1 MKPYCRVRFS
11 REYLPKKVDKPNLG
25 SLISF
30 ELDSSLKKIRLL
42 GIQLSLSTS
51 CLNHCRVLLLGLA
64 LAVSAQALAA
74 YPDRPI
80 KLIVPF
86 AAGGGTDL
94 VARVIGNAMAS
105 ELHQTVIIENKPGGS
120 TVIGTDSLAKS
131 SPDGYTLVMATFAH
145 AVNPSLK
152 AKLPYNQDK
161 DFAAVCLIGISPNVL
176 VVSAASPFQSL
187 KELLAEVK
195 ANPGKFS
202 YASQGSGTSAHLAGE
217 LFASL
222 TSTKLLHVPYKGA
235 APALTD
241 LMGRQVDMMF
251 ATASAVGN
259 LIESGKLRAL
269 AITTTDRSTSQVLA
283 KVPTLAESGVTGY
296 SAGSWYGV
304 FAPAGTPQHIIA
316 QLNAAIT
323 KGAQS
328 SSFKNQVESEGLV
341 IKTGTPE
348 DFDKFEKAEELRW
361 RAVIQDAHI
370 TED

>member
-1 MKPYCRVRFS
+1 MP
-11 REYLPKKVDKPNLG
+11 
-25 SLISF
+25 
-30 ELDSSLKKIRLL
+30 
-42 GIQLSLSTS
+42 LSTS
-51 CLNHCRVLLLGLA
+51 YLNLCRVFLWGLA
-64 LAVSAQALAA
+64 LSTCGQTFAT
-74 YPDRPI
+74 YPERAI

-94 VARVIGNAMAS
+94 VARVIGGAMTN

-120 TVIGTDSLAKS
+120 TIIGTDALAKS
-131 SPDGYTLVMATFAH
+131 APDGYTLVMATFAH

-152 AKLPYNQDK
+152 TKLPYNQDK
-161 DFAAVCLIGISPNVL
+161 DFAPVCLIGISPNVL
-176 VVSAASPFQSL
+176 VVSAASPYQSV
-187 KELLAEVK
+187 KELLEAVK

-222 TSTKLLHVPYKGA
+222 TGAKLLHVPYKGA

-241 LMGRQVDMMF
+241 LMGRQVDIMF

-259 LIESGKLRAL
+259 LIEAGKLRAL
-269 AITTTDRSTSQVLA
+269 AVTTTDRSTSPVLA
-283 KVPTLAESGVTGY
+283 KVPTIAENGVPGY

-304 FAPAGTPQHIIA
+304 FAPAGTPKEIIA

-323 KGAQS
+323 KGALS

-348 DFDKFEKAEELRW
+348 DFAQFEKTEELRW
-361 RAVIQDAHI
+361 RTVIKDGHI

>member
-1 MKPYCRVRFS
+1 MP
-11 REYLPKKVDKPNLG
+11 
-25 SLISF
+25 
-30 ELDSSLKKIRLL
+30 
-42 GIQLSLSTS
+42 LSTS
-51 CLNHCRVLLLGLA
+51 YLNLCRVFLWGLA
-64 LAVSAQALAA
+64 LSTCGQTFAT
-74 YPDRPI
+74 YPERAI

-94 VARVIGNAMAS
+94 VARVIGGAMTT

-120 TVIGTDSLAKS
+120 TIIGTDALAKS
-131 SPDGYTLVMATFAH
+131 APDGYTLVMATFAH

-152 AKLPYNQDK
+152 TKLPYNQDK
-161 DFAAVCLIGISPNVL
+161 DFAPVCLIGISPNVL
-176 VVSAASPFQSL
+176 VVSAASPYQSV
-187 KELLAEVK
+187 KELLEAVK

-222 TSTKLLHVPYKGA
+222 TGAKLLHVPYKGA

-259 LIESGKLRAL
+259 LIEAGKLRAL
-269 AITTTDRSTSQVLA
+269 AVTTTDRSTSPVLA
-283 KVPTLAESGVTGY
+283 KVPTIAESGVPGY

-304 FAPAGTPQHIIA
+304 FAPAGTPKEIIA

-323 KGAQS
+323 KGALS

-348 DFDKFEKAEELRW
+348 DFAQFEKTEELRW
-361 RAVIQDAHI
+361 RTVIKDGHI

>member
-1 MKPYCRVRFS
+1 MP
-11 REYLPKKVDKPNLG
+11 
-25 SLISF
+25 
-30 ELDSSLKKIRLL
+30 
-42 GIQLSLSTS
+42 LSTS
-51 CLNHCRVLLLGLA
+51 YLNLCRVFLWGLA
-64 LAVSAQALAA
+64 LSTCGQTFAT
-74 YPDRPI
+74 YPERAI

-94 VARVIGNAMAS
+94 VARVIGGAMTN

-120 TVIGTDSLAKS
+120 TIIGTDALAKS
-131 SPDGYTLVMATFAH
+131 APDGYTLVMATFAH

-152 AKLPYNQDK
+152 TKLPYNQDK
-161 DFAAVCLIGISPNVL
+161 DFAPVCLIGISPNVL
-176 VVSAASPFQSL
+176 VVSAASPYQSV
-187 KELLAEVK
+187 KELLEAVK

-222 TSTKLLHVPYKGA
+222 TGAKLLHVPYKGA

-259 LIESGKLRAL
+259 LIEAGKLRAL
-269 AITTTDRSTSQVLA
+269 AVTTTDRSTSPVLA
-283 KVPTLAESGVTGY
+283 KVPTIAENGVPGY

-304 FAPAGTPQHIIA
+304 FAPAGTPEEIIA

-323 KGAQS
+323 KGALS

-348 DFDKFEKAEELRW
+348 DFAQFEKTEEMRW
-361 RAVIQDAHI
+361 RTVIKDGHI

>member
-1 MKPYCRVRFS
+1 MP
-11 REYLPKKVDKPNLG
+11 
-25 SLISF
+25 
-30 ELDSSLKKIRLL
+30 
-42 GIQLSLSTS
+42 LSTS
-51 CLNHCRVLLLGLA
+51 YLNLCRVFLWGLA
-64 LAVSAQALAA
+64 LSTCGQTFAT
-74 YPDRPI
+74 YPEHAI

-94 VARVIGNAMAS
+94 VARVIGGAMTN

-120 TVIGTDSLAKS
+120 TIIGTDALAKS
-131 SPDGYTLVMATFAH
+131 APDGYTLVMATFAH

-152 AKLPYNQDK
+152 KKLPYNQDK
-161 DFAAVCLIGISPNVL
+161 DFAPVCLIGISPNVL
-176 VVSAASPFQSL
+176 VVSAASPYQSV
-187 KELLAEVK
+187 KELLEAVK

-222 TSTKLLHVPYKGA
+222 TGAKLLHVPYKGA

-241 LMGRQVDMMF
+241 LMGRQVDIMF

-259 LIESGKLRAL
+259 LIEAGKLRAL
-269 AITTTDRSTSQVLA
+269 AVTTTDRSTSPVLA
-283 KVPTLAESGVTGY
+283 KVPTIAESGVPGY

-304 FAPAGTPQHIIA
+304 FAPAGTPEEIIA

-323 KGAQS
+323 KGALS

-348 DFDKFEKAEELRW
+348 DFAQFEKTEELRW
-361 RAVIQDAHI
+361 RTVIKDGHI

>member
-1 MKPYCRVRFS
+1 MP
-11 REYLPKKVDKPNLG
+11 
-25 SLISF
+25 
-30 ELDSSLKKIRLL
+30 
-42 GIQLSLSTS
+42 LSTS
-51 CLNHCRVLLLGLA
+51 YLNLCRVFLWGLA
-64 LAVSAQALAA
+64 LSTCGQTFAT
-74 YPDRPI
+74 YPERAI

-94 VARVIGNAMAS
+94 VARVIGGAMTN

-120 TVIGTDSLAKS
+120 TIIGTDALAKS
-131 SPDGYTLVMATFAH
+131 APDGYTLVMATFAH

-152 AKLPYNQDK
+152 KKLPYNQDK
-161 DFAAVCLIGISPNVL
+161 DFAPVCLIGISPNVL
-176 VVSAASPFQSL
+176 VVSAASPYQSV
-187 KELLAEVK
+187 KELLEAVK

-222 TSTKLLHVPYKGA
+222 TGAKLLHVPYKGA

-241 LMGRQVDMMF
+241 LMGRQVDIMF

-259 LIESGKLRAL
+259 LIEAGKLRAL
-269 AITTTDRSTSQVLA
+269 AVTTTDRSTSPVLA
-283 KVPTLAESGVTGY
+283 KVPTIAESGVPGY

-304 FAPAGTPQHIIA
+304 FAPAGTTKEIIA

-323 KGAQS
+323 KGALS

-348 DFDKFEKAEELRW
+348 DFAQFEKTEELRW
-361 RAVIQDAHI
+361 RTVIKDGHI

>member
-1 MKPYCRVRFS
+1 MP
-11 REYLPKKVDKPNLG
+11 
-25 SLISF
+25 
-30 ELDSSLKKIRLL
+30 
-42 GIQLSLSTS
+42 LSTS
-51 CLNHCRVLLLGLA
+51 YLNLCRVFLWGLA
-64 LAVSAQALAA
+64 LSTSGQTFAT
-74 YPDRPI
+74 YPERAI

-94 VARVIGNAMAS
+94 VARVIGGAMTN

-120 TVIGTDSLAKS
+120 TIIGTDALAKS
-131 SPDGYTLVMATFAH
+131 APDGYTLVMATFAH

-152 AKLPYNQDK
+152 TKLPYNQDK
-161 DFAAVCLIGISPNVL
+161 DFAPVCLIGISPNVL
-176 VVSAASPFQSL
+176 VVSAASPYQSV
-187 KELLAEVK
+187 KELLEAVK

-222 TSTKLLHVPYKGA
+222 TGAKLLHVPYKGA

-241 LMGRQVDMMF
+241 LMGRQVDIMF

-259 LIESGKLRAL
+259 LIEAGKLRAL
-269 AITTTDRSTSQVLA
+269 AVTTTDRSTSPVLA
-283 KVPTLAESGVTGY
+283 KVPTIAESGVPGY

-304 FAPAGTPQHIIA
+304 FAPAGTPKEIIA

-323 KGAQS
+323 KGALS

-348 DFDKFEKAEELRW
+348 DFAQFEKTEELRW
-361 RAVIQDAHI
+361 RTVIKDGHI